1 MLNRFFGTN
10 FHTSFHVFGISAF
23 AVGLPTSKVILSLA
37 SMLLLLNLLL
47 EADFK
52 SYWKNIRSNRL
63 LLVLFSFWSLHLIA
77 LLWTTDFSY
86 AFNDIR
92 IKVTLLLIPLILVAK
107 PIQKEQVLIL
117 PLGFFIASLF
127 VTSFYNYACF
137 NQWIGQHHY
146 EDIRGLSLFG
156 SHIRYGIL
164 IAMGAGISLYYS
176 YKNNTLLR
184 LLFIVLYVW
193 FSYYTYYSQII
204 SGVVALFVVTISFIL
219 FLLFKKSK
227 RLGIFSLI
235 ITVLFAI
242 ISVTLLF
249 SGSPSERF
257 DSNYKTLN
265 SKTLTKSGN
274 PYTPLYNADGSINT
288 KPIFVNVCESE
299 LNQEWAKRSSYP
311 IDGLDDRKQAIR
323 FTILRY
329 MTSKKLNKDSV
340 GVSRLSK
347 QDIRNIEQGIG
358 SIQESG
364 SGLLSRIDGIK
375 FQLRHNENPNGHS
388 MLQRVAFWKAGIELI
403 KRNWLF
409 GVGTGDVQTA
419 FNEEYEQSHS
429 LLVPENRLRAHN
441 SYLTSWI
448 SFGLPGI
455 ALFLL
460 MIFLYL
466 KWQITEQNLIGI
478 MFILVAMSTFLIED
492 TLETQMGVSFF
503 AFFYG
508 MFAVK
513 KINSPS

>member
-10 FHTSFHVFGISAF
+10 FHTSFHLFGISAF

-47 EADFK
+47 EADFR
-52 SYWKNIRSNRL
+52 SYWKSIRSNRL
-63 LLVLFSFWSLHLIA
+63 LLVLFCFWSLHLIA
-77 LLWTTDFSY
+77 LLWTTDFNY

-107 PIQKEQVLIL
+107 PIRQEKLFL
-117 PLGFFIASLF
+117 PLGFFITSLF

-137 NQWIGQHHY
+137 NHWIGEHVY

-164 IAMGAGISLYYS
+164 VAMGAGISLYYS
-176 YKNNTLLR
+176 YTNKR
-184 LLFIVLYVW
+184 LLKMVFIVLYAW

-204 SGVVALFVVTISFIL
+204 SGVVALFVVSICFVL
-219 FLLFKKSK
+219 FLLYQKSK
-227 RLGIFSLI
+227 RLGVFSLI
-235 ITVLFAI
+235 ITLLFVV
-242 ISVTLLF
+242 ISVILLF
-249 SGSPSERF
+249 SGSPSEQF
-257 DSNYKTLN
+257 DSNYKTLS

-274 PYTPLYNADGSINT
+274 SYTPLYNADGSINT

-299 LNQEWAKRSSYP
+299 LNREWSKRSRYS
-311 IDGLDDRKQAIR
+311 IDSLDDRKQAIR

-388 MLQRVAFWKAGIELI
+388 MLQRVAFWKAGMELI
-403 KRNWLF
+403 KRNWLL
-409 GVGTGDVQTA
+409 GVGTGDVQIA
-419 FNEEYEQSHS
+419 FNEEYERSHS
-429 LLVPENRLRAHN
+429 LLLPENRLRAHN

-448 SFGLPGI
+448 SFGVLGI
-455 ALFLL
+455 VLFLL
-460 MIFLYL
+460 MIFVYL

-478 MFILVAMSTFLIED
+478 MFMLVAMSTFLIED

-513 KINSPS
+513 RINSPS

>member
-10 FHTSFHVFGISAF
+10 FHTSFHLFGISAF

-47 EADFK
+47 EADFR

-63 LLVLFSFWSLHLIA
+63 LLVLFCFWSLHLIA
-77 LLWTTDFSY
+77 LLWTTDFNY

-107 PIQKEQVLIL
+107 PVRQEKLIL

-127 VTSFYNYACF
+127 VTSLYNYACF
-137 NQWIGQHHY
+137 NHWIGKHVY

-164 IAMGAGISLYYS
+164 VAMGAGISLYYS
-176 YKNNTLLR
+176 YTNNR
-184 LLFIVLYVW
+184 LLKIVFIVLYAW

-204 SGVVALFVVTISFIL
+204 SGVVALFVVSICFVL
-219 FLLFKKSK
+219 FLLFQKSK
-227 RLGIFSLI
+227 HLGIFSLI
-235 ITVLFAI
+235 ITVLFAV
-242 ISVTLLF
+242 ISVILLF
-249 SGSPSERF
+249 SGSPSEQF
-257 DSNYKTLN
+257 DSNYKTLS

-274 PYTPLYNADGSINT
+274 SYTPLYNADGSINT
-288 KPIFVNVCESE
+288 KPIFVNVCETE
-299 LNQEWAKRSSYP
+299 LNREWSKRSRYS
-311 IDGLDDRKQAIR
+311 IDSLDDRKQAIR

-340 GVSRLSK
+340 GVSLLSN
-347 QDIRNIEQGIG
+347 QDIRNIEHGIG

-364 SGLLSRIDGIK
+364 NGLFSRIDGIK

-388 MLQRVAFWKAGIELI
+388 LLQRIAYWKAGIEI
-403 KRNWLF
+403 IRKNWVL
-409 GVGTGDVQTA
+409 GVGTGDVQLA
-419 FNEEYEQSHS
+419 FNAEYERSHS
-429 LLVPENRLRAHN
+429 QLLPENRLRAHN

-448 SFGLPGI
+448 SFGILGI
-455 ALFLL
+455 TFFLL

-466 KWQITEQNLIGI
+466 KWQINEQNLIGI

-513 KINSPS
+513 RITP